1 MPLLARVN
9 NGEYLTVFMYNL
21 CSIIYYCHTCLMYTV
36 TIGSPYLQE
45 LLPLELLLYIFSFL
59 RERDLCHVA
68 QVCHRFSAVANDKTL
83 W

>member
-1 MPLLARVN
+1 MYPIN
-9 NGEYLTVFMYNL
+9 ILT
-21 CSIIYYCHTCLMYTV
+21 T
-36 TIGSPYLQE
+36 GSPYLQE

-68 QVCHRFSAVANDKTL
+68 QVCHRFNVVANDKTL

>member
-1 MPLLARVN
+1 MISMIKFSPRAEVFSLLRVS
-9 NGEYLTVFMYNL
+9 LVL
-21 CSIIYYCHTCLMYTV
+21 VV
-36 TIGSPYLQE
+36 TGSPYLQE

-68 QVCHRFSAVANDKTL
+68 QVCHRFNTIANDRTL